1 MLQMKHLERLTVCI
15 VILLTFQLMI
25 MLVPLG
31 TGAIVYVQNRETINA
46 MADIDGRTIVEKV
59 NMIKDI
65 PIQNMSR
72 NADVATAKLKD
83 IMQQAHILADNKTSN
98 VFVDIKRMIHE
109 AVGPVEALRMLMN
122 NKTNDSVFDLVHTV
136 SNISHSVPLEIFA
149 KGLHTLED
157 ADKALEKMDKIL
169 GKFVN

>member
-1 MLQMKHLERLTVCI
+1 MKYLERLTLCI

-46 MADIDGRTIVEKV
+46 MAEIDGRTIVEKV

-72 NADVATAKLKD
+72 NADEATTKLRE

-98 VFVDIKRMIHE
+98 VFVDIKRLIHE
-109 AVGPVEALRMLMN
+109 AVEPIEALKLLMN
-122 NKTNDSVFDLVHTV
+122 NKTNHDVHDIINTFG
-136 SNISHSVPLEIFA
+136 NLTHSVPLDIFA
-149 KGLHTLED
+149 D